1 MLKHGRAGVPMQP
14 PWGERAL
21 PGTTVT
27 VADTMRADAPPPAP
41 PPPAPRRL
49 FVFRC
54 SQGSIMPF
62 LSMYLKHCGWDPQE
76 IGMLLSIRPIV
87 SMLSA
92 PIWGGLADRTGK
104 KKAILTFIFAMSCV
118 CRLSIRF
125 THGSYVTLA
134 ISLLSMSVFYSAT
147 MSLLD
152 NIVVSSLSEKERSN
166 FGKMRLWGELG
177 TGSSSIVMMYAVNNF
192 ERGFDVSS
200 TPPDSLV
207 TLHCI
212 ALPCAVP

>member
-1 MLKHGRAGVPMQP
+1 
-14 PWGERAL
+14 
-21 PGTTVT
+21 
-27 VADTMRADAPPPAP
+27 
-41 PPPAPRRL
+41 
-49 FVFRC
+49 
-54 SQGSIMPF
+54 MPF

-147 MSLLD
+147 MVSALNHSGCGRALW
-152 NIVVSSLSEKERSN
+152 NVELIINCNSSL
-166 FGKMRLWGELG
+166 FI
-177 TGSSSIVMMYAVNNF
+177 TTTITITTF
-192 ERGFDVSS
+192 
-200 TPPDSLV
+200 
-207 TLHCI
+207 
-212 ALPCAVP
+212 